1 MVVIEGDLNTWDA
14 LAYGEKNPVNLDYLR
29 NQLTNIP
36 QALNEFTNNF
46 YSEARNLFE
55 KYNGSAAQRLIKSVT
70 RSVQSLFRADTI
82 HSMFEL
88 GELQNA
94 NIVMQRWN
102 MANPVIRNLYH
113 NQKCD
118 GYSDTYV
125 DMEPKAIGETH
136 YDYRRVMD
144 GVIVDSDDDWVVKFY
159 PDEIKTG
166 DRELDHTD
174 KMTILD
180 TWKIMEMFV
189 KAGEDPTSPYGSK
202 L

>member
-29 NQLTNIP
+29 NQLSNIP
-36 QALNEFTNNF
+36 QALNDFTNNF
-46 YSEARNLFE
+46 YSEARDLFE

-70 RSVQSLFRADTI
+70 RSVQSLFRVDTI

-88 GELQNA
+88 GEIQNA

-102 MANPVIRNLYH
+102 MANPVVRELYH

-125 DMEPKAIGETH
+125 DMEPNAIKETH

-144 GVIVDSDDDWVVKFY
+144 GVVVDSDDDWVVKFY

-166 DRELDHTD
+166 DKELDHTD
-174 KMTILD
+174 KMIILE
-180 TWKIMEMFV
+180 TWQIIEMFV
-189 KAGEDPTSPYGSK
+189 KAGDDPTSPYGSK